1 MDTNKNQKITI
12 EHVNKKARY
21 TPEES
26 MFALKKM
33 SIYKYLFHLMYDQSG
48 KYDKVFEKGEEYENY
63 EKL

>member
-26 MFALKKM
+26 MHALKKM
-33 SIYKYLFHLMYDQSG
+33 SIIYFTLQMMHDQSG
-48 KYDKVFEKGEEYENY
+48 KYDKVFEKGE
-63 EKL
+63 